1 MTFREFVA
9 SRRHVDDVYA
19 AIGTPETNGGDPQLA
34 PCRTVVHGLRCRMK
48 TITLDEYQISPRV
61 TLRRGDKF
69 RVAAGPYWRR
79 GDGTKIPLATRGVCT
94 FLAAVRRG
102 KVVIIEAMTKDGFAV
117 LHVEGRRRRVDTSL
131 VCRPYRIRG
140 RVQKKGVAR

>member
-1 MTFREFVA
+1 
-9 SRRHVDDVYA
+9 
-19 AIGTPETNGGDPQLA
+19 
-34 PCRTVVHGLRCRMK
+34 MK

-69 RVAAGPYWRR
+69 RVSQGPYWRL
-79 GDGTKIPLATRGVCT
+79 GDGTKIPLAVRGVCT
-94 FLAAVRRG
+94 FLAAVSRG
-102 KVVIIEAMTKDGFAV
+102 KVVIIEAMTRDGFTA

-140 RVQKKGVAR
+140 RVSSRKRGKA